1 MIVRPVTRDAANAIV
16 KLWHSHHK
24 PVRSHRFA
32 LGAFEES
39 PEDLLGV
46 VIVGNPTAESLNN
59 FGMTMEVLR
68 LCTNGHRN
76 AASFLLGA
84 SWRAAKE
91 MGVTKMVSY
100 TRCDE
105 SGTCYKA
112 AGWRVISNVKGRL
125 WNTGNKSQRWLPGV
139 YEPTTEI
146 VDRLRWEIVRP
157 RPPSELGL

>member
-91 MGVTKMVSY
+91 TP
-100 TRCDE
+100 
-105 SGTCYKA
+105 
-112 AGWRVISNVKGRL
+112 WREKKRSIAMRVPEANSRTTNGSCWSSAKGIFVRLVKG
-125 WNTGNKSQRWLPGV
+125 
-139 YEPTTEI
+139 
-146 VDRLRWEIVRP
+146 
-157 RPPSELGL
+157 